1 MTHNPGQID
10 PLNQAHLG
18 FFRNAAAGLIK
29 SLIRARAQQ
38 TPKFLSAKDYKRWG
52 VSGLESEGRSCAQ
65 LLTHVRQLR
74 EQFEE
79 RFLENQ
85 FSISEPDAPT
95 DRLELLAE
103 RFAGFICG
111 DLDEAIR
118 IAANG
123 KTVPWDRLANWGEMA
138 RLRDALDQ
146 LPLAVPLSAAG
157 IPPVARSR
165 RVILYG
171 FKDNPVVNGR
181 EKPGL
186 KTTDYKLV
194 LALIE
199 AGGEGLTKSGLEP
212 ISSDYWKALD
222 SLKGS
227 DPDWDRVI
235 HFPGKGGRGYW
246 IE

>member
-29 SLIRARAQQ
+29 SAIRARARQA
-38 TPKFLSAKDYKRWG
+38 PKFLSAKDYKRWG
-52 VSGLESEGRSCAQ
+52 VSGLESESRSCAQ

-103 RFAGFICG
+103 RVAGFICG

-123 KTVPWDRLANWGEMA
+123 KTVP
-138 RLRDALDQ
+138 
-146 LPLAVPLSAAG
+146 
-157 IPPVARSR
+157 
-165 RVILYG
+165 
-171 FKDNPVVNGR
+171 
-181 EKPGL
+181 
-186 KTTDYKLV
+186 
-194 LALIE
+194 
-199 AGGEGLTKSGLEP
+199 
-212 ISSDYWKALD
+212 
-222 SLKGS
+222 
-227 DPDWDRVI
+227 
-235 HFPGKGGRGYW
+235 
-246 IE
+246 